1 MVIVI
6 NYCCRE
12 SKRKTAAVV
21 ALRNNERLFG
31 DAALNTVSRR
41 GIERE
46 RVLEGGSKRERESI
60 RLANLSLCT
69 LCGEEGPF
77 LVYMLVRVVK
87 DMSNQ
92 AGRKYKVTIFLIFIS
107 AGC

>member
-1 MVIVI
+1 MI
-6 NYCCRE
+6 NYCYRE

-46 RVLEGGSKRERESI
+46 RESSRRGEREEREREH
-60 RLANLSLCT
+60 SL
-69 LCGEEGPF
+69 G
-77 LVYMLVRVVK
+77 
-87 DMSNQ
+87 
-92 AGRKYKVTIFLIFIS
+92 
-107 AGC
+107 